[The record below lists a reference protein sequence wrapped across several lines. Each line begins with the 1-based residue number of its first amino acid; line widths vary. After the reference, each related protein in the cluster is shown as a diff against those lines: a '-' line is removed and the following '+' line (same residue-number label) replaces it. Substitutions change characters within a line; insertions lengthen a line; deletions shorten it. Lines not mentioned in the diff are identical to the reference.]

1 MNRSK
6 FERFARKNGLPL
18 ERLSNDKRYT
28 SLETEWAWRG
38 YCEATESL
46 VSEAVAI
53 CREEADEWDSD
64 RLVTHKNYAEHCGER
79 IRQLKE
85 DNRVC
90 AICDG
95 GPGNDCSCSCGMQ
108 KWEG

>member
-18 ERLSNDKRYT
+18 ERLSNDKRYA

-53 CREEADEWDSD
+53 CQEEADEWDSD
-64 RLVTHKNYAEHCGER
+64 RLVTHKNYAEHCGKR
-79 IRQLKE
+79 IRRLSRRLKE
-85 DNRVC
+85 STERLREVTRKIKEDTR
-90 AICDG
+90 
-95 GPGNDCSCSCGMQ
+95 
-108 KWEG
+108 E